1 MSLEKQ
7 LPCDL
12 SAAGDVGSPSPC
24 SEKGRSALTQS
35 ASSHFHLAH
44 LSPPLS
50 QSQLGAQENN
60 TFTFILLPP
69 LVAMRILFAEIFVS
83 VAEREKRAMI
93 YTLF

>member
-1 MSLEKQ
+1 MLRKGEKRVDAIYFE
-7 LPCDL
+7 PFL
-12 SAAGDVGSPSPC
+12 SCTPQP
-24 SEKGRSALTQS
+24 
-35 ASSHFHLAH
+35 LA
-44 LSPPLS
+44 